1 MTEYIASNIPL
12 WLIFSFGILWLC
24 LCISVVNDIVRY
36 FNRILKALE
45 KIAGIEDKK
54 EDKNAEKEC

>member
-24 LCISVVNDIVRY
+24 LCISVVNDVVRY

-45 KIAGIEDKK
+45 KIAGIEK
-54 EDKNAEKEC
+54 EDKNAES